1 MIRARKVIERLQEYR
16 PPKEGR
22 AKMLR
27 LDFNENTVGCPPGV
41 ARALQRAMKPAW
53 FTLYPEYE
61 QARAELARYFHVSP
75 AELLITNGVDDAI
88 KLICDTF
95 VEPGDALVIPTPTF
109 AIYKF
114 FHEVTGGSVRL
125 VRYDE
130 HLRLSPERLLK
141 SIDRRTRWVAL
152 ANPNNP
158 TGTLIPKADLK
169 TLLEGAP
176 NTLVLVD
183 EAYFDFS
190 GVTILPWIR
199 RYPNLIVSRTF
210 SKAFGLA
217 SLRIGFMFA
226 HKDLARLMKRVH
238 AAYAVN
244 GVAVYA
250 AVEAIRHEERVRRY
264 AGMIVK
270 NRDDFCRQLESWHI
284 PHAPT
289 VANFVLVRIGTRAK
303 EIAQRLRRRGVLVRD
318 WSDEPRLSKY
328 LRITIGNAAQMLR
341 LSTELARLLPLIEPV
356 EGPDAWRD
364 LTAASPIGWSA

>member
-1 MIRARKVIERLQEYR
+1 MIRARKAIERLQEYR

-41 ARALQRAMKPAW
+41 ARALQRAMKPGW

-61 QARAELARYFHVSP
+61 QARAELARYFGVSP
-75 AELLITNGVDDAI
+75 NELLITNGVDDAI

-95 VEPGDALVIPTPTF
+95 VEPGDGLVIPTPTF
-109 AIYKF
+109 AMYQF
-114 FHEVTGGSVRL
+114 FHQVVGGSVRL

-130 HLRLSPERLLK
+130 NLQLSPERLLK
-141 SIDRRTRWVAL
+141 SIDRRTRWLAL

-158 TGTLIPKADLK
+158 TGTLIPKPNLK
-169 TLLEGAP
+169 TLLEAASH
-176 NTLVLVD
+176 TLVLVD

-190 GVTILPWIR
+190 GVTILAWIR
-199 RYPNLIVSRTF
+199 RYPNLIVGRTF

-226 HKDLARLMKRVH
+226 HKELARLMKRVH

-250 AVEAIRHEERVRRY
+250 AVEAIRHQDHVRRY

-270 NRDDFCRQLESWHI
+270 NRDDFCKQLESWHI

-289 VANFVLVRIGTRAK
+289 AANFVLVRFGARAR

-318 WSDEPRLSKY
+318 WSDEPGLSQY
-328 LRITIGNAAQMLR
+328 LRITIGDAAQMRR
-341 LSTELARLLPLIEPV
+341 LSAELARLLPMV
-356 EGPDAWRD
+356 ETLQGPDAWRD
-364 LTAASPIGWSA
+364 LTASSPIGWSA